1 MRLASKRMESV
12 KVRHKKTLT
21 EVKENSK
28 TVQNSIE
35 CVLER
40 RIRNL
45 NRNKQVKIEIES
57 VRREIE
63 RVSAELKLA

>member
-1 MRLASKRMESV
+1 M
-12 KVRHKKTLT
+12 RHKKTLT

-63 RVSAELKLA
+63 RVSAQMKLA

>member
-1 MRLASKRMESV
+1 MESV

-28 TVQNSIE
+28 SVQNSIE
-35 CVLER
+35 NVLER

-63 RVSAELKLA
+63 RVRRNLIVAERSSRL

>member
-1 MRLASKRMESV
+1 MESV

-28 TVQNSIE
+28 SVQNSIE
-35 CVLER
+35 NVLER

-63 RVSAELKLA
+63 RVRRNLIVAERSIRL